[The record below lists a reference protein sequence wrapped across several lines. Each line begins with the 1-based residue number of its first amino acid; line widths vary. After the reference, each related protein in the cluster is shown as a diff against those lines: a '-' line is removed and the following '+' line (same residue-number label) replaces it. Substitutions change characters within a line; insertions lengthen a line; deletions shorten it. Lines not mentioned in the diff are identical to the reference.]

1 MCMEPTKYDIRWAKQ
16 LDTYYKAFAGLERA
30 LSLSTQRDL
39 SDLEKQGLV
48 KYFEWVYFEGGATV
62 KDFFIAQGDV
72 CIETPADAFRLAFRR
87 GLVKKGELLVASWEL
102 IPLSKKVYEPE
113 VLDKVFFEITNKYFE
128 AFEELRDRLVVERRQ
143 RQLEVYSDMYQHDT
157 KDVK

>member
-48 KYFEWVYFEGGATV
+48 KYFEWVYFE
-62 KDFFIAQGDV
+62 
-72 CIETPADAFRLAFRR
+72 L
-87 GLVKKGELLVASWEL
+87 GL
-102 IPLSKKVYEPE
+102 
-113 VLDKVFFEITNKYFE
+113 
-128 AFEELRDRLVVERRQ
+128 R
-143 RQLEVYSDMYQHDT
+143 
-157 KDVK
+157 